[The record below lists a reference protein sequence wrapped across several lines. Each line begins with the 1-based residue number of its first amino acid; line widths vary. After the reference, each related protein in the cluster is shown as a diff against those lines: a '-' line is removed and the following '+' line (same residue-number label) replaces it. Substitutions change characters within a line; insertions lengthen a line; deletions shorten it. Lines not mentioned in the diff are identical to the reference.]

1 MQLINSSGVYS
12 FILTEVEWYAA
23 TEQQQAAWINQC
35 AREADEAKCRFATI
49 LVEPDAVMSIS
60 PNPRR
65 HKVWGHSAPVSA
77 DDMFFRELTDLRDQ
91 ARSSISVSR
100 MQYLVKQVF
109 GL

>member
-23 TEQQQAAWINQC
+23 TEQQQEAWVNQC
-35 AREADEAKCRFATI
+35 KREAEEAKCRFATI

-65 HKVWGHSAPVSA
+65 HKVWGHSAPVNA
-77 DDMFFRELTDLRDQ
+77 DSLFAEELATLRDQ
-91 ARSSISVSR
+91 ARSSISASR
-100 MQYLVKQVF
+100 MQYLVKRVF
-109 GL
+109 GI